1 MTFRPT
7 VIATEA
13 EQRLAWRGKLGI
25 RGLFDG
31 EHSFTLEPFDG
42 GCSTRFVYAE
52 NFSGVLVRV
61 AGKMLARTAKG
72 FDQFNEAIK
81 QRAEEIVAL
90 TPG

>member
-7 VIATEA
+7 VSAIQA
-13 EQRLAWRGKLGI
+13 EHRLAWLGKFGI

-31 EHSFTLEPFDG
+31 EHSFTLEPFDDG
-42 GCSTRFVYAE
+42 RATRFVHAE
-52 NFSGVLVRV
+52 NFSGVVGRV

-72 FDQFNEAIK
+72 FQQFNEAIK